1 MVVTVSCS
9 AGKSESSMTKTYVLS
24 VEEIEGKALSDGEFV
39 PKNPKIDEKKGG
51 SGMRE
56 MNCRKIQENKDGSTM
71 IETLVA
77 FLVVVLVILMFS
89 KVVSVSSQVLN
100 RTRQIMK
107 ENEAFNA
114 EYYKLDSSGKG
125 TRRTPVKS
133 DVVLLKQMRTGKN
146 RRRNIS
152 W

>member
-1 MVVTVSCS
+1 
-9 AGKSESSMTKTYVLS
+9 
-24 VEEIEGKALSDGEFV
+24 
-39 PKNPKIDEKKGG
+39 
-51 SGMRE
+51 MRE

-133 DVVLLKQMRTGKN
+133 DVVLFEADEDGKKTGEE
-146 RRRNIS
+146 IS
-152 W
+152 LGKDSGMQYYTDGKRYMYSVKVAE

>member
-1 MVVTVSCS
+1 
-9 AGKSESSMTKTYVLS
+9 
-24 VEEIEGKALSDGEFV
+24 
-39 PKNPKIDEKKGG
+39 
-51 SGMRE
+51 MRE

-133 DVVLLKQMRTGKN
+133 DVVLFEADEDGKKTGEE
-146 RRRNIS
+146 IS
-152 W
+152 LGKDSGMQYYTDGKTYMYSFKVAE

>member
-1 MVVTVSCS
+1 
-9 AGKSESSMTKTYVLS
+9 
-24 VEEIEGKALSDGEFV
+24 
-39 PKNPKIDEKKGG
+39 
-51 SGMRE
+51 MRE

-133 DVVLLKQMRTGKN
+133 DVVLFEADKDGKKTGEE
-146 RRRNIS
+146 IS
-152 W
+152 LGKDSGMQYYTDGKRYMYSFKVAE

>member
-1 MVVTVSCS
+1 
-9 AGKSESSMTKTYVLS
+9 
-24 VEEIEGKALSDGEFV
+24 
-39 PKNPKIDEKKGG
+39 
-51 SGMRE
+51 MRE

-133 DVVLLKQMRTGKN
+133 DVVLFEADEDGKKTGEE
-146 RRRNIS
+146 IS
-152 W
+152 LGKDSGMKYYTDGKRYMYSFKVAE

>member
-1 MVVTVSCS
+1 
-9 AGKSESSMTKTYVLS
+9 
-24 VEEIEGKALSDGEFV
+24 
-39 PKNPKIDEKKGG
+39 
-51 SGMRE
+51 MRE

-133 DVVLLKQMRTGKN
+133 DVVLFEADEDGKKTGDLLVKIRVCNIIQMGKDTCI
-146 RRRNIS
+146 RLR
-152 W
+152 

>member
-1 MVVTVSCS
+1 
-9 AGKSESSMTKTYVLS
+9 
-24 VEEIEGKALSDGEFV
+24 
-39 PKNPKIDEKKGG
+39 
-51 SGMRE
+51 MRE

-133 DVVLLKQMRTGKN
+133 DFVLFEADEDGKKTGEE
-146 RRRNIS
+146 IS
-152 W
+152 LGKDSGMQYYIDGKRYM

>member
-1 MVVTVSCS
+1 
-9 AGKSESSMTKTYVLS
+9 
-24 VEEIEGKALSDGEFV
+24 
-39 PKNPKIDEKKGG
+39 
-51 SGMRE
+51 MRE

-133 DVVLLKQMRTGKN
+133 DFVLFEADEDGKKTGEE
-146 RRRNIS
+146 IS
-152 W
+152 LGKDSGMHYYTDGKRYMYSCKVAV

>member
-1 MVVTVSCS
+1 M
-9 AGKSESSMTKTYVLS
+9 K
-24 VEEIEGKALSDGEFV
+24 
-39 PKNPKIDEKKGG
+39 KKGG

-107 ENEAFNA
+107 AVS
-114 EYYKLDSSGKG
+114 YTHLDVYKRQRKCRGNSWDNF
-125 TRRTPVKS
+125 RR
-133 DVVLLKQMRTGKN
+133 D
-146 RRRNIS
+146 
-152 W
+152 